1 MFKRLLLFLPVII
14 LLGGCEYLPS
24 ARSKENVLA
33 RVHDQYL
40 YFSDIKDLLGKDLSA
55 QDSIT
60 MVSNLVNNWVRKQL
74 LINQAEK
81 SLSQSQKD
89 FSKQLED
96 YRNSLIIYEYESDII
111 GQKIDTVVSVREIQE
126 YYNQNMSNFELK
138 ENIVKVDYV
147 QILDNKKQMPRLKR
161 LWQTGDLRSKTELE
175 RYCIQNGLNYSLFD
189 DSWVYFSD
197 LLKNIPIGT
206 YNQENFLRYNR
217 SVEAK
222 DSLYVYLVEIKDFKI
237 KESIAPLTMNEN
249 NIRQIIINRRK
260 LELIQ
265 NLQNEIYENALTK
278 NYFEIY

>member
-1 MFKRLLLFLPVII
+1 MFRRLILFIPVIL
-14 LLGGCEYLPS
+14 LLGGCEYLSS
-24 ARSKENVLA
+24 ASSKENVLA
-33 RVHDQYL
+33 RVNNKYL
-40 YFSDIKDLLGKDLSA
+40 YYSDIEDLLGKGLPA

-74 LINQAEK
+74 LLNQAEK
-81 SLSQSQKD
+81 NLSQKQKD

-111 GQKIDTVVSVREIQE
+111 RQRIDTTVSVREIQN

-147 QILDNKKQMPRLKR
+147 QIPDDKKQLARLKK
-161 LWQTGDLRSKTELE
+161 LWQTGTLRSKTELE
-175 RYCIQNGLNYSLFD
+175 KYCIQHGLSYSLFE

-197 LLKNIPIGT
+197 LLKIVPIST

-217 SVEAK
+217 NIEAR
-222 DSLYVYLVEIKDFKI
+222 DSLYVYLVDIKDFKI
-237 KESIAPLTMNEN
+237 KESIAPLSMHEN
-249 NIRQIIINRRK
+249 NIRQIIINQRK

-265 NLQNEIYENALTK
+265 KLQNEIYENALTN